1 MVVAGLVLETLTG
14 KTWCD
19 AVDRWVLEKADK
31 ASLHSDKCIFRWLEP
46 LLSGYDINDINRS
59 VVDAITKKKR
69 ATGVKNGTVNRTLAL
84 LRSVLIRACVDWE
97 WVDAIPKVRLLK
109 EPDRR
114 VRYLT
119 HGEASALLS
128 ELPEHLSHMV
138 AFSLATGLRK
148 GNVIGLC
155 WSQVDLVRRVAW
167 IHPDQSKTRK
177 AIVVPLNDDAMRVLT
192 LQRGRHAVRVFTY
205 NSEPVI
211 VATTAAW
218 YKALKRCGVDD
229 FRWHDLRHT
238 WASWHVQR
246 GTPLHVLQ
254 ELGGWQSA
262 QMVRRYAHFSA
273 GHLAVHAANLPVLMA
288 ANVRMQVVAPEASV

>member
-1 MVVAGLVLETLTG
+1 MVGGLVLDSLSG
-14 KTWCD
+14 KTWDD
-19 AVDRWVLEKADK
+19 AVERWLIEKADK
-31 ASLHSDKCIFRWLEP
+31 ASLHSDKCIFRWLNP
-46 LLSGYDINDINRS
+46 LLTGYDINDINRL
-59 VVDAITKKKR
+59 VVDAISKKKR

-97 WVDAIPKVRLLK
+97 WMDAVPKIRLLR
-109 EPDRR
+109 EPDKR

-119 HGEASALLS
+119 HDEASSLLL
-128 ELPEHLSHMV
+128 ELPDHLSYMV

-148 GNVIGLC
+148 GNVLGLS
-155 WSQVDLVRRVAW
+155 WSQIDLDRRVAW

-177 AIVVPLNDDAMRVLT
+177 AIVVPLNDDAMRVLL
-192 LQRGRHAVRVFTY
+192 LQRGRHPVRVFTY
-205 NSEPVI
+205 QGDPIEA
-211 VATTAAW
+211 ATTAAW
-218 YKALKRCGVDD
+218 YKALKRCGIAD

-238 WASWHVQR
+238 WASWHIQR

-273 GHLAVHAANLPVLMA
+273 GYLAAHAANLPVLIA
-288 ANVRMQVVAPEASV
+288 GDAKISSLHGAVSA

>member
-1 MVVAGLVLETLTG
+1 MAVAGLVLETLAG
-14 KTWCD
+14 RTWDD
-19 AVDRWVLEKADK
+19 AVARWLVEKADK
-31 ASLHSDKCIFRWLEP
+31 ASLKSDRCIFRWLEP
-46 LLSGYDINDINRS
+46 LLTGYCINDINRS

-97 WVDAIPKVRLLK
+97 WMDVVPKVRLLK

-119 HGEASALLS
+119 HEEASALLS

-155 WSQVDLVRRVAW
+155 WSQIDLSRRVAW

-177 AIVVPLNDDAMRVLT
+177 AIVVPLNDDAMRVLL
-192 LQRGRHAVRVFTY
+192 LQQGRHGLRVFAY
-205 NSEPVI
+205 NGEPV
-211 VATTAAW
+211 VAATTAAW
-218 YKALKRCGVDD
+218 YKALKRCCIDD

-273 GHLAVHAANLPVLMA
+273 GHLAAHAANLPVLMA
-288 ANVRMQVVAPEASV
+288 PGASLGVVQSSVVA

>member
-1 MVVAGLVLETLTG
+1 MAGLVLDTLHG
-14 KTWCD
+14 KTWLD
-19 AVDRWVLEKADK
+19 AVERWLVEKSDK
-31 ASLHSDKCIFRWLEP
+31 ASLKSDMCIFRWLHP
-46 LLSGYDINDINRS
+46 LLSEYYINDINRS
-59 VVDAITKKKR
+59 VVDAVTKQKR
-69 ATGVKNGTVNRTLAL
+69 ASGVKNGTVNRTLAL
-84 LRSVLIRACVDWE
+84 LRSVLIRAYVDWE
-97 WVDAIPKVRLLK
+97 WLDAVPKVRLLK

-119 HGEASALLS
+119 QHEASSLLL

-155 WSQVDLVRRVAW
+155 WSQIDMARRVAW

-177 AIVVPLNDDAMRVLT
+177 AIVVPLNDDAMRVLL
-192 LQRGRHAVRVFTY
+192 LQQGRHAVRVFAY
-205 NSEPVI
+205 NGEPV
-211 VATTAAW
+211 VAATTAAW
-218 YKALKRCGVDD
+218 YKALKRCGIED

-273 GHLAVHAANLPVLMA
+273 GHLAAHAANLPVLMA
-288 ANVRMQVVAPEASV
+288 PGVSVGVVPASVAA